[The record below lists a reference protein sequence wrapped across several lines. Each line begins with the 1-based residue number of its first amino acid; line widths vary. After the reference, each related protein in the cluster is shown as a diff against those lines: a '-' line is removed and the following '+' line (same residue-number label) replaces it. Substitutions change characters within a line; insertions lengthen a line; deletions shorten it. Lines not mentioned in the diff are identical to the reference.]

1 MRKSPVKFVCNNV
14 NYSVPV
20 NYCVPGNGYVTV
32 LTQRPIKLVDT
43 DKAEPAIMLYVLC
56 NNKSNEPGRIYALFY
71 NTVTKEFDGNFTVN

>member
-43 DKAEPAIMLYVLC
+43 DKAEPAVMLYVKC
-56 NNKSNEPGRIYALFY
+56 NAKSTEPGRIYALFY
-71 NTVTKEFDGNFTVN
+71 NLRTKQFDGNFTVN

>member
-14 NYSVPV
+14 KYNVAV
-20 NYCVPGNGYVTV
+20 NNCVPGNGYVTV

-43 DKAEPAIMLYVLC
+43 DTAEPAIMLYVLC
-56 NNKSNEPGRIYALFY
+56 NNKSNEHGRIYALFY